1 MSDEQVFI
9 NPEKYM
15 IQWWSKIRWF
25 MVLVLFAI
33 GILQVSQGGQSF
45 PIVLFVIVFAG
56 ISVLN
61 ILYQLQVIKTNNFYV
76 TFQIILDI
84 IFATL
89 VVHLTGG
96 MNSSFVWIYLISV
109 ITASIFIENTGGF
122 IASMIGSMC
131 LLILLITYNFGWLK
145 MTGVSDFKMS
155 IPDQTVFLISYTGL
169 FSGVAFIFSSVSNI
183 IKKLAIT
190 NYEESVSLEDS
201 KTKLIE
207 KQLTITDKD
216 KTLKRYQNALDSAVD
231 IAGIDHDIN
240 NHLTIISLSIRRI
253 VKAAGEYKDEKLS
266 RSAEQMTE
274 AINNINKILSKF
286 YNFKNNDLIKKLRKN
301 RRESKDGKA
310 DTNS

>member
-131 LLILLITYNFGWLK
+131 LLILLITYPL
-145 MTGVSDFKMS
+145 
-155 IPDQTVFLISYTGL
+155 
-169 FSGVAFIFSSVSNI
+169 AF
-183 IKKLAIT
+183 
-190 NYEESVSLEDS
+190 
-201 KTKLIE
+201 
-207 KQLTITDKD
+207 
-216 KTLKRYQNALDSAVD
+216 
-231 IAGIDHDIN
+231 AG
-240 NHLTIISLSIRRI
+240 
-253 VKAAGEYKDEKLS
+253 
-266 RSAEQMTE
+266 
-274 AINNINKILSKF
+274 
-286 YNFKNNDLIKKLRKN
+286 
-301 RRESKDGKA
+301 
-310 DTNS
+310 